1 MTLGFMGRPLRISAG
16 LLRSDVF
23 IHKLICC

>member
-1 MTLGFMGRPLRISAG
+1 MGRPLRISAG